1 MTVQSCAGEKRASQ
15 LKPQLNKTTK
25 QCPLGVLCRE
35 ERSWDGGWGFVQ
47 GSTKKLSDFTVCK
60 ALPYIMKHKD
70 ISPSARDPPG
80 AKQAVFML
88 ELQFLLKTFHCE
100 GHDFFNI
107 TEHKVNKVFSR
118 NKTSKGQLDPTWY
131 ILQHYVYQLSQDL
144 WRFVLFWHSSVTLK
158 KQEITCQNLKNLAIS
173 AKIHQSWPATDVQGF
188 DSHCPK
194 THTKRIFAE

>member
-1 MTVQSCAGEKRASQ
+1 MRLCTGQHKETKWLHRLQGPTIQYEK
-15 LKPQLNKTTK
+15 
-25 QCPLGVLCRE
+25 
-35 ERSWDGGWGFVQ
+35 D
-47 GSTKKLSDFTVCK
+47 
-60 ALPYIMKHKD
+60 KD

-88 ELQFLLKTFHCE
+88 ELQFLLKPFHCE
-100 GHDFFNI
+100 GQDDFFNI

-144 WRFVLFWHSSVTLK
+144 WRFLLFWHSSVTLK

-194 THTKRIFAE
+194 THTKNLCRIILIKITMRE